1 MDRQKKLGFG
11 EILPLTLIS
20 AVLVCLVL
28 SIALSITKGSV
39 YRLYK
44 DIGATPWHRPETVTS
59 AEKSARYSDE
69 DISKAMEAA
78 LKVYEEKW
86 YTYNGV
92 YLLELRYEDD
102 FSESRQDENA
112 GDWIYL
118 RSRVYTGYADTV
130 EERFRGKFHED
141 AYWAVE
147 HRADGTWVCHG
158 CADMSAEN

>member
-11 EILPLTLIS
+11 EILPLTLIF

-28 SIALSITKGSV
+28 SIALSMTKGSV
-39 YRLYK
+39 YGLYK
-44 DIGATPWHRPETVTS
+44 DIGATPWHRPETMTS
-59 AEKSARYSDE
+59 AEKSARYSDV

-102 FSESRQDENA
+102 
-112 GDWIYL
+112 L

-130 EERFRGKFHED
+130 EERFRGKFHEE